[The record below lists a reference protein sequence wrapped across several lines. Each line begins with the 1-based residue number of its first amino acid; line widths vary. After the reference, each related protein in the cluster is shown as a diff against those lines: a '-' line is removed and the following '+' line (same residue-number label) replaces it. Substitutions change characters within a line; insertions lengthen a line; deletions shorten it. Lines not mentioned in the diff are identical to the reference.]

1 MGTSLLFSGDI
12 AQSRAHLDHAFALYN
27 PVEHRPLATRFGHEV
42 RVSILTY
49 RSWAQWMLGYPEAAR
64 RDAEQALTYARRV
77 RPGRRT
83 AVYCSCNTVDP
94 YFRGDYAAANA
105 QADAVVALA
114 DEKGTLFWKA
124 MGIMDQGCVLAMTG
138 QVADAIRMIASGI
151 TRGGQLEEQHYCRFT
166 YLILQGPTRSL
177 VNSMTLGAA
186 LAKR

>member
-1 MGTSLLFSGDI
+1 M
-12 AQSRAHLDHAFALYN
+12 
-27 PVEHRPLATRFGHEV
+27 
-42 RVSILTY
+42 SILTY

-64 RDAEQALTYARRV
+64 RDAEQALTYARES
-77 RPGRRT
+77 GQAAALLYT
-83 AVYCSCNTVDP
+83 AAAIPLTHIFC
-94 YFRGDYAAANA
+94 GDYAAANA

>member
-64 RDAEQALTYARRV
+64 RDAEQAPTYARES
-77 RPGRRT
+77 GQAAALLYT
-83 AVYCSCNTVDP
+83 AAAIPLTHIFC
-94 YFRGDYAAANA
+94 GDYAAANA

-138 QVADAIRMIASGI
+138 QRTQSA
-151 TRGGQLEEQHYCRFT
+151 
-166 YLILQGPTRSL
+166 
-177 VNSMTLGAA
+177 
-186 LAKR
+186 